1 MLIVLMI
8 LLVLALIGVLY
19 LLSLI
24 GARKHPELS
33 ELTSYHYAHRG
44 LHESKLH
51 IPENSL
57 RAFRLAVEK
66 GYGAELDVH
75 LSKDG
80 RLVVMHDESLK
91 RTANVDKN
99 ICDCTA
105 EELDGMHLEFTD
117 EKIPYLEEVLPL
129 FEGKT
134 PLIIELKPFRGNHA
148 ALARKTCAML
158 RQYPNLKFCME
169 SFDPRA
175 LFWLRRNQ
183 PKIIRGQLSCNF
195 LKDRHNLN
203 PVAAFILTNLMTNFL
218 TLPHFAAYQF
228 EDRSQISLRLCKK
241 LWGVQEFDWTIRC
254 IEDAETAVHDGAVI
268 IFEHCQPK

>member
-1 MLIVLMI
+1 MLIAFLI
-8 LLVLALIGVLY
+8 LLILALLAVLY
-19 LLSLI
+19 LLSLL
-24 GARKHPELS
+24 GARKRPELS
-33 ELTSYHYAHRG
+33 ELKSCRYAHRG

-91 RTANVDKN
+91 RTANVDKY

-105 EELDGMHLEFTD
+105 EELDGMRLEFTD

-148 ALARKTCAML
+148 TLARKTCALL
-158 RQYPNLKFCME
+158 RQYPNLKFCIE

-195 LKDRHNLN
+195 LKDSHGLN
-203 PVAAFILTNLMTNFL
+203 PVEAFVLTNLMTNFL
-218 TLPHFAAYQF
+218 TLPHFVAYQF

-241 LWGVQEFDWTIRC
+241 LWSVQEFDWTIRC
-254 IEDAETAVHDGAVI
+254 IEDAQTAINDGAVI
-268 IFEHCQPK
+268 IFEHCQPM